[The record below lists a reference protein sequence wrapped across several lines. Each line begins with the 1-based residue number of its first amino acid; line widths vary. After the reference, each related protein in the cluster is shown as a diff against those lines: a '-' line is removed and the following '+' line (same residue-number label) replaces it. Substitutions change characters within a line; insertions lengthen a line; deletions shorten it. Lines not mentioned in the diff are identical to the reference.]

1 MNIDEAWNSF
11 IDCGEIEEYNEKED
25 ITENHCDDIIP
36 KPSELYIST
45 KTKIIYLTK
54 EVDLYNIFWKLDI
67 MPYDTQSEGI
77 IKKQIKIISNSES
90 ELNDIKLKLQTYK
103 YYDEHIIT
111 HLEQHQSD
119 VNIYKDVRKI
129 TVGISKKDI
138 LSYRSKQKSA
148 FYNCFVLI
156 LRIKNTIGSTYKEVH
171 VKIFNTGKVE
181 IPGVQ
186 NDDIFEKCCNYVI
199 TILNNKSTIKYD
211 INKSK
216 TETILINSNFHCGFC
231 INRQLLFDI
240 LRSKKYNLNVSYDPC
255 SYPGI
260 QCKYTL
266 TTFTIS
272 FMIFRTGSILIVG
285 KSNDKNIYDV
295 YEFLKKTLYTE
306 YHNIRE
312 IYSTVIKVKEK
323 VQKSRKK
330 IIYIDI

>member
-11 IDCGEIEEYNEKED
+11 IDCGEIEEYTEKEY
-25 ITENHCDDIIP
+25 ITENNYHDIIP

-45 KTKIIYLTK
+45 KTKIIYLTNQI
-54 EVDLYNIFWKLDI
+54 DLYKIFWKLDV
-67 MPYDTQSEGI
+67 MPYDTPSEGI

-119 VNIYKDVRKI
+119 LNIYKDVRKI

-156 LRIKNTIGSTYKEVH
+156 LRIKNTIDSIYKEVH
-171 VKIFNTGKVE
+171 VKIFNTGKIE

-186 NDDIFEKCCNYVI
+186 NDDIFEKCCNYVL
-199 TILNNKSTIKYD
+199 TILNNNSTINYD

-231 INRQLLFDI
+231 INRQVLFDI

-285 KSNDKNIYDV
+285 KCNDKNIYDV
-295 YEFLKKTLYTE
+295 YEFLKTILYNE

-312 IYSTVIKVKEK
+312 IYNNPIKVKEK